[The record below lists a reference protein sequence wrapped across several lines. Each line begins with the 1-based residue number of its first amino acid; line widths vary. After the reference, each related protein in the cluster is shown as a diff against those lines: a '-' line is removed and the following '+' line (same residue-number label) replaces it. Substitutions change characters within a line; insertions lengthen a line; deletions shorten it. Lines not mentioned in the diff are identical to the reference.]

1 MVQQG
6 DAQHPDIAWFADRL
20 TLPADMCAH
29 WSSETRT
36 AISGGENLTQMP
48 TAVLSTT
55 VPCISKLPVV

>member
-29 WSSETRT
+29 WSSENRT

-48 TAVLSTT
+48 SAVLSTT
-55 VPCISKLPVV
+55 VP